1 MVFPLS
7 TADALKGV
15 TLLNLAHCFLYDSDV
30 PLLTDLFAY
39 KMLPNCKTLI
49 LHNSRLRSVSV
60 AELLVLLSYLDVLDV
75 SGTELSLAVM
85 REDVFEALVAQGQ
98 LHKYVWAN
106 GPNALAC
113 ERWTTVV
120 PDAGDLRKVVWNTHT
135 SYFHWLRHKGLFE
148 TVGEDYDV
156 E

>member
-1 MVFPLS
+1 
-7 TADALKGV
+7 
-15 TLLNLAHCFLYDSDV
+15 
-30 PLLTDLFAY
+30 
-39 KMLPNCKTLI
+39 MLPNCKTLI

-85 REDVFEALVAQGQ
+85 REDMFEALVAQGQ
-98 LHKYVWAN
+98 LYKYVWAN

-113 ERWTTVV
+113 EEWTTVV
-120 PDAGDLRKVVWNTHT
+120 PDAGDLRKVVWDTHA
-135 SYFHWLRHKGLFE
+135 SYFQMLRDKGLFE

-156 E
+156 GYRPLQRADLPPHIANNLVSYAESRRPFTLELSRP